1 MPKDVTAADV
11 YADRELLNRLGYG
24 IFDVQFTKDGSIGS
38 ENIHD
43 FTYLVAQDDD
53 PRLYRRKIFE
63 LVGRYYPNKSAKQIW
78 DKMVDHKWVLSEQ
91 LGHEVDLKTAA
102 EDWIKKYSHDFLKEW
117 TFQQPK
123 VPFRIRSHHEPRKS
137 WLGVVTGYIF
147 PNLRELLDAGFTV
160 TDIIVGTAKEANPV
174 KSLKLQKKR
183 SPLRLIGKKADKT
196 AETAASTGEK
206 YFVVQRTPPHNSDFF
221 YIRLVANLTGH
232 EIKKEDEAA
241 KRWREIL
248 EHKWYMSEREG
259 HDVGL
264 RAAAVDYYRRLNF
277 LAEAESGVES

>member
-1 MPKDVTAADV
+1 MPGDVTAADV

-24 IFDVQFTKDGSIGS
+24 IFDVQFTKDGTVGF
-38 ENIHD
+38 ENIRN
-43 FTYLVAQDDD
+43 FAYLVAQHDD
-53 PRLYRRKIFE
+53 PRLYRRKLFD

-78 DKMVDHKWVLSEQ
+78 DKIVDHKWVLSEQ
-91 LGHEVDLKTAA
+91 AGHEVDLKTAA
-102 EDWIKKYSHDFLKEW
+102 EDWIQKYSHDFLKEW

-123 VPFRIRSHHEPRKS
+123 VPFRIRNHHEPRKS
-137 WLGVVTGYIF
+137 WFGIVTGFLF

-160 TDIIVGTAKEANPV
+160 TDILVGTAKEVNPV
-174 KSLKLQKKR
+174 KSLKQNKKNR
-183 SPLRLIGKKADKT
+183 PRKLFSKKSDKT
-196 AETAASTGEK
+196 EEETVPQNEK
-206 YFVVQRTPPHNSDFF
+206 YFVVQKAPAHSSDFF

-232 EIKKEDEAA
+232 EIKDEAEAA

-248 EHKWYMSEREG
+248 EHKWYLSEREG

-264 RAAAVDYYRRLNF
+264 RVTALDYYRRLNL